1 MAKKI
6 VLGVLISIF
15 VSFIG
20 VKEAKAALI
29 TVNPKGEIVW
39 QVLGDESSPT
49 IPKPPQIK
57 VKSIAE
63 NVAIPNSEISLSNS
77 NGKVQL
83 NVTNAAGVAQ
93 NIDVTN
99 LKENLIEIEARGNT
113 NDLKIGESD
122 GQFVIEENGVIAK
135 TSFPITIDPIKNELA
150 VKTNS
155 GSRLISILPYEAV
168 VALQRAKIMDRPG
181 IDVSLG
187 ENSNG
192 ELQYSIN
199 GQKEVSLFNLA
210 TIKADIKSVVS
221 ASNGEIV
228 KIDEPQWLKLFG
240 FLFS

>member
-1 MAKKI
+1 MVKKI
-6 VLGVLISIF
+6 TLALFIFLSLSFLGT
-15 VSFIG
+15 
-20 VKEAKAALI
+20 KEAKAALI
-29 TVNPKGEIVW
+29 TVNQKGEIVW
-39 QVLGDESSPT
+39 QVLGDESSPE

-63 NVAIPNSEISLSNS
+63 NVAVPNSEISLVTT

-83 NVTNAAGVAQ
+83 NVTNANGTQ

-113 NDLKIGESD
+113 NNLKIGESD

-135 TSFPITIDPIKNELA
+135 TSFPITIDPIKNELS

-168 VALQRAKIMDRPG
+168 VALQRAKIMDKSG
-181 IDVSLG
+181 DVSLG

-228 KIDEPQWLKLFG
+228 KTDEPQWLKVFG